1 MPAPAVYVCIRRTL
15 EWADEAEVRAR
26 LVPAFRP
33 KMEVWNATFDVPY
46 HLFRHRLK
54 AIAQANLGRVEG
66 AVRAPLDA
74 APEGAV
80 VIPVDDD
87 DWLAPDLA
95 LRLRERYAPEMT
107 GYLWVR
113 SVLEPRV
120 PWRRRLWYGLWSW
133 KKSVCDTNNYAIVR
147 RPDTDELVRRHLRA
161 GRYFAAH
168 AARIARVPGVL
179 AIQNRNVS
187 SQTAMGWRRESVSRD
202 ELVRSYRR
210 YRGLYDSVA
219 LPDAL
224 GWARPCVAQMAELM
238 RDLRVR

>member
-1 MPAPAVYVCIRRTL
+1 MTPAVYVSVRRTL
-15 EWADEAEVRAR
+15 EWADEAHVRAH
-26 LVPAFRP
+26 LIPAFRP
-33 KMEVWNATFDVPY
+33 KLEVWNATFDVPY

-54 AIAQANLGRVEG
+54 RIAQESLAQVEG
-66 AVRAPLDA
+66 AVCARLDA
-74 APEGAV
+74 VPDGAV

-95 LRLRERYAPEMT
+95 LRLRERYAPEMK

-120 PWRRRLWYGLWSW
+120 PPRRRLWYWLWSW
-133 KKSVCDTNNYAIVR
+133 KKSVCDTNNYAIVW
-147 RPDTDELVRRHLRA
+147 RPDTEELVRRHLRA

-168 AARIARVPGVL
+168 AALIARVPGVL

-187 SQTAMGWRRESVSRD
+187 SQTAMGWHRASISRD

-210 YRGLYDSVA
+210 YRALYDSVA
-219 LPDAL
+219 LPEAL
-224 GWARPCVAQMAELM
+224 AWARPHVARMAELM
-238 RDLRVR
+238 RDLHLR